1 MQIRR
6 ISLALAATDIGV
18 THEAIAVFT
27 CGDLVK
33 LSDAYLQLQLNCA
46 GAMGKSYRRLSDALD
61 EADAFEFGAT
71 LGAVFVSEPKNS
83 VDARVYVVGLG
94 ESSLSFD
101 STSAGDYQMAVQ
113 KLFETLIASEFRPE
127 RLTVVLPST
136 ALYGAIRSEVARCTA
151 MWAVLA
157 LAGPFDTKYG
167 ESRQRAKH
175 DLDLLFLVEETC
187 EAMSEISAK
196 VGEGARRG
204 YALLAHRNELLDP
217 ALIELTPLDEAE
229 PG

>member
-33 LSDAYLQLQLNCA
+33 LSDAYSQLQLNCA
-46 GAMGKSYRRLSDALD
+46 GAMGTSYRRLSDALD
-61 EADAFEFGAT
+61 EAEAFEFGAT

-94 ESSLSFD
+94 ESSVSFD
-101 STSAGDYQMAVQ
+101 SISAGDYQVAVQ
-113 KLFETLIASEFRPE
+113 RLFETLIAGDFRPGL
-127 RLTVVLPST
+127 LTVVLPST
-136 ALYGAIRSEVARCTA
+136 ALYGAVRSEVARCTA

-167 ESRQRAKH
+167 AGRELPKR
-175 DLDLLFLVEETC
+175 DLDLLIIVEETA
-187 EAMSEISAK
+187 EATGEISAK
-196 VGEGARRG
+196 IREGARRG
-204 YALLAHRNELLDP
+204 NALLAHRNELLDP
-217 ALIELTPLDEAE
+217 ALAELTPLDEAE